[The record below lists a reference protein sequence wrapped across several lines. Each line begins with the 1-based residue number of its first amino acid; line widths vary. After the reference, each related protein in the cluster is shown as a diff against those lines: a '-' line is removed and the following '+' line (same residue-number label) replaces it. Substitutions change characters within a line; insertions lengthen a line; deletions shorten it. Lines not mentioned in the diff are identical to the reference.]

1 MEYDAV
7 RDPVHEGETPLVAG
21 SSAVGGADP
30 VTWAAAAPPV
40 PRTLTLEAVPTSV
53 PAARQFVLTCL
64 EGTEAAPRADD
75 VALAATELV
84 TNAVL
89 HGREPIVVSV
99 QLVDGG
105 VRVEVRDGSALSPAF
120 SMLDPT
126 AVTGRGLLLVSAVS
140 DRWGVDPDGEG
151 KVVWFVV
158 GVTSPTP
165 EDDPDETTRLLL
177 AWGDELEVDPAEE
190 VVRVVLTDLDTAAAA
205 ASEAHTEG
213 VLRELTLIAGNDD
226 DPQSGLAG
234 RLLQEALPLDQ
245 LRGDVRR
252 QVAAAVLEGRAQLD
266 VTVTVRREHAE
277 QVRDFM
283 HALDEA
289 DRLASAGEL
298 LMPRA
303 SDEVTSTRR
312 AFLRRLLDQLRS

>member
-1 MEYDAV
+1 MEHDAV
-7 RDPVHEGETPLVAG
+7 RDLAHEGGDQPPTLPAATADARP
-21 SSAVGGADP
+21 AVQD
-30 VTWAAAAPPV
+30 
-40 PRTLTLEAVPTSV
+40 LTLAAVSTSV
-53 PAARQFVLTCL
+53 PEARAFVLTAL
-64 EGTEAAPRADD
+64 EDTVAAVRSDD
-75 VALAATELV
+75 VALATTELV

-89 HGREPIVVSV
+89 HGREPIVVTVRLLGDS
-99 QLVDGG
+99 

-126 AVTGRGLLLVSAVS
+126 AVTGRGLLLVSAVA

-158 GVTSPTP
+158 GAEGATP
-165 EDDPDETTRLLL
+165 DDDPDEATRLLL
-177 AWGDELEVDPAEE
+177 AWGDELEIDPAVE
-190 VVRVVLTDLDTAAAA
+190 VVRAVLTDIDTAAAA
-205 ASEAHTEG
+205 ASEAHIEG
-213 VLRELTLIAGNDD
+213 VLRELTLIAGNPE
-226 DPQSGLAG
+226 DPQRGIAA

-252 QVAAAVLEGRAQLD
+252 QVAAAVLGGRATLD

-289 DRLASAGEL
+289 DRLAAAGEL
-298 LMPRA
+298 LMPRPA
-303 SDEVTSTRR
+303 DDVTYTRR
-312 AFLRRLLDQLRS
+312 TFLRRLLDQLRS

>member
-1 MEYDAV
+1 MEHDAV
-7 RDPVHEGETPLVAG
+7 RDHAHEGGDQPPTTPALAG
-21 SSAVGGADP
+21 DQP
-30 VTWAAAAPPV
+30 Q
-40 PRTLTLEAVPTSV
+40 TLTLAAVSTSV
-53 PAARQFVLTCL
+53 PAARAFVLAAL
-64 EGTEAAPRADD
+64 EGTPAAHRSDD

-89 HGREPIVVSV
+89 HGREPIGVTVRVV
-99 QLVDGG
+99 DNG
-105 VRVEVRDGSALSPAF
+105 VRIEVRDGSALSPAF

-158 GVTSPTP
+158 GAEAPTTG
-165 EDDPDETTRLLL
+165 DNDPDEATRLLL
-177 AWGDELEVDPAEE
+177 SWGDELEMDPAEE
-190 VVRVVLTDLDTAAAA
+190 VVRAVLTDLDTAAAA

-213 VLRELTLIAGNDD
+213 VLRELTLIAGNPD
-226 DPQSGLAG
+226 DPQCGLAG

-252 QVAAAVLEGRAQLD
+252 QVAAAVVEGRASLD

-289 DRLASAGEL
+289 DRLGTAGEL

-303 SDEVTSTRR
+303 ADEVTATRR

>member
-1 MEYDAV
+1 MEHDAA
-7 RDPVHEGETPLVAG
+7 REAARE
-21 SSAVGGADP
+21 GGAQS
-30 VTWAAAAPPV
+30 TAPPSDAPHV
-40 PRTLTLEAVPTSV
+40 LTLDAVPTSV
-53 PAARQFVLTCL
+53 PEARRFVLSAL
-64 EGTEAAPRADD
+64 DGTSVAHRRDD

-89 HGREPIVVSV
+89 HGREPISV
-99 QLVDGG
+99 TVRVVDGG
-105 VRVEVRDGSALSPAF
+105 VSIEIRDGSALSPAF

-126 AVTGRGLLLVSAVS
+126 AVTGRGLLLVSAVA

-158 GVTSPTP
+158 GAESSAPD
-165 EDDPDETTRLLL
+165 DDPDEATRLLL
-177 AWGDELEVDPAEE
+177 SWGDELELDPAEE
-190 VVRVVLTDLDTAAAA
+190 VVRAVLTDLDTAAAA

-213 VLRELTLIAGNDD
+213 VLRELTLIAANPE
-226 DPQSGLAG
+226 DPQRGVAA
-234 RLLQEALPLDQ
+234 RLLEEALPLDQ
-245 LRGDVRR
+245 LRSDVRR
-252 QVAAAVLEGRAQLD
+252 QVAAAVRQGRATVD

-289 DRLASAGEL
+289 DRLGSAGEL

-303 SDEVTSTRR
+303 TESVTDTRR